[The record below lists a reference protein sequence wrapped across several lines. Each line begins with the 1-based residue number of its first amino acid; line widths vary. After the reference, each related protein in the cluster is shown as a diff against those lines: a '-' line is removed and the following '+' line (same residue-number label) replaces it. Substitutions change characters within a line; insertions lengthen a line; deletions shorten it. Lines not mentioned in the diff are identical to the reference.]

1 MTDAMLSTFK
11 GVTKGYL
18 ALVLVAL
25 SILSTRFAYK
35 NIAFNDNANSSL
47 VSHSFNLCEHV
58 INIDQGTIQLSKEKT
73 HNFFVIFKEMAG
85 APLTISGSGFSPS
98 STKCTANPMLAA
110 FSKNVTK

>member
-25 SILSTRFAYK
+25 SILSTGFAYK
-35 NIAFNDNANSSL
+35 NLTFNDTTNSSL
-47 VSHSFNLCEHV
+47 ASQSFNLCEHV
-58 INIDQGTIQLSKEKT
+58 VNIDRGTIELSSKKT

-98 STKCTANPMLAA
+98 STKCAANPILTA
-110 FSKNVTK
+110 FSTSVTK